1 LNGHP
6 DSRDPGTPA
15 LAVEGVRYAFG
26 ARVAVDDVTFR
37 IQPGTF
43 TVMLGLNG
51 AGKTTLF
58 SLITRLFVTRQGRVE
73 IFGYD
78 VARQSSQA
86 LSRLGVVFQ
95 QPTLDQDLTV
105 AQSLRYHGRL
115 HGLSGR
121 TIRERSEREL
131 ARIGLADRLGE
142 RVRALSGGQRR
153 RIEIAR
159 ALLHRP
165 QLMLLD
171 EPTVGLDVDSRAALL
186 AYARKLC
193 REDGVAM
200 LWATHLIDE
209 VEPDDP
215 LLVLH
220 QGQLKTDGRARELC
234 QAQGTQDV
242 AGAFKQLTGV
252 EAA

>member
-159 ALLHRP
+159 ALLHSP

-209 VEPDDP
+209 VEPEDP

>member
-1 LNGHP
+1 MSLTSDKP
-6 DSRDPGTPA
+6 DAETAA
-15 LAVEGVRYAFG
+15 LEVDNVRYAFG
-26 ARVAVDDVTFR
+26 DRVAVDDIGFR
-37 IQPGTF
+37 IAPGTF
-43 TVMLGLNG
+43 TIMLGLNG

-58 SLITRLFVTRQGRVE
+58 SLITRLFVARQGRVR

-105 AQSLRYHGRL
+105 RQSLRYHGRL
-115 HGLSGR
+115 HGLSR
-121 TIRERSEREL
+121 REIRERSEREL
-131 ARIGLADRLGE
+131 ARIGLADRLND

-171 EPTVGLDVDSRAALL
+171 EPTVGLDVDSRTALL
-186 AYARKLC
+186 SYARKLC

-209 VEPDDP
+209 VDPDDP

-220 QGQLKTDGRARELC
+220 RGRLEMDGRARELC
-234 QAQGTQDV
+234 RAQGTDEV
-242 AGAFKQLTGV
+242 AGAFQKLTGV
-252 EAA
+252 EAG

>member
-1 LNGHP
+1 MNGHP

-159 ALLHRP
+159 ALLHSP

-186 AYARKLC
+186 TYARKLC

-234 QAQGTQDV
+234 EAQGTQDV

>member
-1 LNGHP
+1 LTGQPHSADTGP
-6 DSRDPGTPA
+6 PA

-26 ARVAVDDVTFR
+26 QRVAVDDVSFS
-37 IQPGTF
+37 IPPGSF

-58 SLITRLFVTRQGRVE
+58 SLITRLFVTRQGRVA

-78 VARQSSQA
+78 VARQSSPA
-86 LSRLGVVFQ
+86 LARLGVVFQ
-95 QPTLDQDLTV
+95 QPTLDPDLTV

-115 HGLSGR
+115 HGLPGR
-121 TIRERSEREL
+121 EIQQRSEREL

-165 QLMLLD
+165 RLILMD
-171 EPTVGLDVDSRAALL
+171 EPTVGMDVDSRAALL

-193 REDGVAM
+193 REDGVAV

-209 VEPDDP
+209 VAPEDP

-220 QGQLKTDGRARELC
+220 QGRLKTDARAREFC
-234 QAQGTQDV
+234 RTQGTSDV
-242 AGAFKQLTGV
+242 AGAFKRLTGV
-252 EAA
+252 AAG